1 MNEKRL
7 PRHGT
12 VFEVE
17 IANNGPKGNET
28 AITLEMPATWSEFH
42 DALEKAR
49 IEDGHSCS
57 NELIQIKREGFPQ
70 SAIGRNVNLYELN
83 LLARRLTMLTEEQ
96 DCCFDGLLKMEQR
109 KKSGPIPLRRLINF
123 TFNTDSCCVA
133 YHVCNDQELGKFL
146 YENDMLPDEAAPLL
160 DAAEPDSEYLNS
172 LLALLGKKHRE
183 DEGGV
188 FTNRGYV
195 EADGSFL
202 EVYVPG
208 EMAYFDRSG
217 APVVLEVS
225 KGFFNDPAYDND
237 LTAVLDLPA
246 SDACIWQAALAVK
259 AASPKECAYRC
270 TECIFPAARE
280 LIDAAIDD
288 EGDIGSANEFAR
300 LLEEK
305 KRQWSQADRTK
316 YKALLEAS
324 GCTDLRDA
332 IQLLHDVENYEFHP
346 EIAQPWDYA
355 EVVLKERYPGLP
367 TVLFQTR
374 RSHQAGVEMLEQD
387 HAVLTSYGVIR
398 RKDGAPLPEL
408 GLTNQGPAL
417 DMM

>member
-1 MNEKRL
+1 MDKKRL
-7 PRHGT
+7 PHPDK
-12 VFEVE
+12 VFIVE
-17 IANNGPKGNET
+17 IANNGPKGYET
-28 AITLEMPATWSEFH
+28 AITLEMPATWAEFH
-42 DALEKAR
+42 DALDKAR
-49 IEDGHSCS
+49 IEDGRYCS
-57 NELIQIKREGFPQ
+57 NELLQIKRKDFPR
-70 SAIGRNVNLYELN
+70 SAIGRNVDLYELN

-96 DCCFDGLLKMEQR
+96 GFCFDGLLKMEQR
-109 KKSGPIPLRRLINF
+109 KKSGPIPLRRIINF

-133 YHVCNDQELGKFL
+133 YDVRNDQELGMLL
-146 YENDMLPDEAAPLL
+146 YESDMLPDEAAPLL
-160 DAAEPDSEYLNS
+160 EAAEPDGEYLNS

-208 EMAYFDRSG
+208 GMAYFDRSG

-237 LTAVLDLPA
+237 LTAVLNLPA
-246 SDACIWQAALAVK
+246 SYACIWQAAEAVK

-270 TECIFPAARE
+270 TECLFPAARE
-280 LIDAAIDD
+280 LIDSAIDD

-305 KRQWSQADRTK
+305 KRQWNQADRTK

-324 GCTDLRDA
+324 GCADLRDA
-332 IQLLHDVENYEFHP
+332 IQLLHDMENYEFHP

-367 TVLFQTR
+367 TVLFQTG

-387 HAVLTSYGVIR
+387 HAALTSYGMIR
-398 RKDGAPLPEL
+398 RKDGAPLPEF
-408 GLTNQGPAL
+408 GPESQGPAL